1 MHAVTIHNSLCNGN
15 RLRYQ
20 ALGKFAPKW
29 EAQLLDANTK
39 MTEVLELSAKILNIA
54 ILKMIQQTFTNNI
67 INKKL
72 EDLQKGL
79 EFHLKKRTEKY

>member
-1 MHAVTIHNSLCNGN
+1 M
-15 RLRYQ
+15 
-20 ALGKFAPKW
+20 
-29 EAQLLDANTK
+29 LDANTK

-67 INKKL
+67 INTKL

>member
-1 MHAVTIHNSLCNGN
+1 M
-15 RLRYQ
+15 
-20 ALGKFAPKW
+20 
-29 EAQLLDANTK
+29 LDANTK